1 MTNKLVNVSDKA
13 NSKQFNFKF
22 SRRKTKADVI
32 LFIMHDLKS
41 INRIK
46 YLRFKATCKYGKFAN
61 SYYNALAD
69 LWEKLEDEGYF
80 ANMKQVISD
89 ELINPDEYYCLGFE
103 VFIRDGNIFML
114 QYLT

>member
-1 MTNKLVNVSDKA
+1 MSNKLVNVDNK
-13 NSKQFNFKF
+13 SKDNQLSFKF

-41 INRIK
+41 ISRIK

-61 SYYNALAD
+61 SYYNTLAE

-80 ANMKQVISD
+80 ANMKQVIS
-89 ELINPDEYYCLGFE
+89 ENLINPDEYYCFGFE